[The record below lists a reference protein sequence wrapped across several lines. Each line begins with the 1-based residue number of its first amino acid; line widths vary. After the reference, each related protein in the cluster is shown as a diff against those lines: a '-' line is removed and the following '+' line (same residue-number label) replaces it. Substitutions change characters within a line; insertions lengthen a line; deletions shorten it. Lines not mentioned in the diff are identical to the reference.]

1 MLKWWTSHV
10 ISQSS
15 DTQVS
20 LTCSCG
26 VHFGTE
32 YRFPLFQL
40 SVRLTGDAAVAS
52 SQSLGHLLA
61 VTRNASFSSQCSRPW
76 QAVQIDGSRV
86 IFFFFL
92 NSWERKAF
100 LGLRPASS
108 WELVSALPAGSSAG
122 PAGTLLLCS
131 LLLSSASYPSERVG
145 CSASM
150 ATEVLVTHTPHSE
163 LAWVLWHS
171 TTLCVCVCSQK
182 YISLLSCVAYSCLA
196 SSLLSLLE
204 FSTTFV
210 VAFQVC
216 LWSYRDI
223 CGFIYFLRG
232 EKKSAS
238 LHSHSGKI

>member
-26 VHFGTE
+26 VHFGAE

-131 LLLSSASYPSERVG
+131 LLLSSASYPSERERG
-145 CSASM
+145 AQPLWPQRFWSH
-150 ATEVLVTHTPHSE
+150 THLIQSWPGYCGTAPH
-163 LAWVLWHS
+163 
-171 TTLCVCVCSQK
+171 CVCVFAVK
-182 YISLLSCVAYSCLA
+182 NTLA
-196 SSLLSLLE
+196 CW
-204 FSTTFV
+204 
-210 VAFQVC
+210 AA
-216 LWSYRDI
+216 WHIR
-223 CGFIYFLRG
+223 
-232 EKKSAS
+232 A
-238 LHSHSGKI
+238 